1 MAVEAMSVDW
11 RAYVDA
17 QDKAV
22 TDITNARLDGID
34 RAIKVALDANEMA
47 ITKAELAADKR
58 FASVNEFRQTLTD
71 QTATFATKPSVD
83 ALHAAF
89 EARLEAQRQ
98 AHDAEI
104 KSIWKV
110 VWALSGALAAIQAFL
125 QVIPAN

>member
-1 MAVEAMSVDW
+1 MPEVEVTWKEYTDTLI
-11 RAYVDA
+11 
-17 QDKAV
+17 KAA
-22 TDITNARLDGID
+22 TETTNARLDGID
-34 RAIKVALDANEMA
+34 RAIKVALDANSVA
-47 ITKAELAADKR
+47 ILKAEEAADKR
-58 FASVNEFRQTLTD
+58 FASVNEFRQTLSD

-89 EARLEAQRQ
+89 EARLESQRL

-125 QVIPAN
+125 QIMPSN